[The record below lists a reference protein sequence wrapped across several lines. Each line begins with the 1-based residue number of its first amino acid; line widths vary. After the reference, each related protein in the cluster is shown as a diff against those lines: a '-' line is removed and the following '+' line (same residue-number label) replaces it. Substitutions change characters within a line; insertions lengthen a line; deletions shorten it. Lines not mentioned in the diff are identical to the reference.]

1 MQFFILYKSFAYS
14 LFESQIL
21 CDLAFLLS
29 FHVPRLFFDQCFTTL
44 FILVKQSW
52 LIIGSKKTAPKAS
65 FFGFSLNLFRDR
77 NPFRLGSSQSVMF
90 RIIGA

>member
-29 FHVPRLFFDQCFTTL
+29 FHVPRLISEQCFTTL
-44 FILVKQSW
+44 FR
-52 LIIGSKKTAPKAS
+52 LIE
-65 FFGFSLNLFRDR
+65 
-77 NPFRLGSSQSVMF
+77 
-90 RIIGA
+90 

>member
-29 FHVPRLFFDQCFTTL
+29 FHVPRLISEHVPHFCLAKNNNKTL
-44 FILVKQSW
+44 
-52 LIIGSKKTAPKAS
+52 LICKNCPS
-65 FFGFSLNLFRDR
+65 
-77 NPFRLGSSQSVMF
+77 
-90 RIIGA
+90 

>member
-29 FHVPRLFFDQCFTTL
+29 FHVPRMFFDHCST
-44 FILVKQSW
+44 ILISYFERLPSVSWHFFLHFMLVCISIELHNIQVK
-52 LIIGSKKTAPKAS
+52 I
-65 FFGFSLNLFRDR
+65 
-77 NPFRLGSSQSVMF
+77 
-90 RIIGA
+90 